1 VERLNNFSP
10 RTSQGKQMN
19 TNAASG
25 ILLFNT
31 LTRQK
36 EAFTPLEA
44 GRVRMY
50 TCGPTVWDYA
60 HIGNFRA
67 FIFEDL
73 LKRWLE
79 YRGYKV
85 THVMNITDVDDKT
98 IKGSRK
104 QGIPIAQYTKHY
116 EDAFF
121 TDIKALNIQL
131 ADIYPRATEHIPEMT
146 ALIKTLM
153 QKGYAYKSDD
163 GSIYFAIN
171 KFPDY
176 GKLSH
181 INVQALMAGARVKT
195 DEYAKEEAQDFA
207 LWKAWTPE
215 DGDVYWETE
224 LGKGRPGWHIECS
237 AMSMKYLGAT
247 FDIHCG
253 GVDNIFPH
261 HENEIAQSEAATGKP
276 FVRYWLHNEH
286 LLVEGKRMAKR
297 FGNFY
302 TLRDLLGK
310 GYDPIA
316 IRYLL
321 LSTHYRQQFNFTFEG
336 LEAARSA
343 VERLRNFVRRLSDA
357 NGAGSG
363 GRVAELIRRAET
375 GFGDAM
381 DDDLNV
387 SVALAALFDFVRD
400 INALLDAGV
409 VGNDEAGAVRAL
421 IAGFDGVL
429 GVVGEVKTEQM
440 LPEEVEELVK
450 QREEA
455 RKAKDWKTA
464 DAIRLKLKE
473 MGVVLEDTAAG
484 VRWRLEKKG

>member
-1 VERLNNFSP
+1 
-10 RTSQGKQMN
+10 MN